1 VRTPSARAHTLLTA
15 RPVSALP
22 EPLPAP
28 AGPLV
33 AAALAELWP
42 EDLAPAAYN
51 SQYLQRHGAAGPAV
65 LATARAAHVL
75 GAPPEQVEETVFGV
89 LGPDVALNVK
99 ARPRAPRTRSS
110 APNHALADSA
120 RGARVPARDRRA
132 ARGRVRG
139 AVPRALCA
147 RDGVPARGRAGE
159 APPGGAG
166 RAGDG
171 GREGG
176 DAGVE
181 GVMVRCRSAGAL
193 NPKRGWPL
201 AGMISECNWQLP
213 PQRASLAVLD
223 DQSALLARRD
233 GDDECR
239 QSWERGGGGRRHE
252 PRAQKRR
259 RCAACRRGQ
268 ASHAQP
274 SSEIAVVDPEYTLI
288 PNGPK
293 LSARAAKSP
302 PQVFRFS
309 LFEPANTLGSRSKDL
324 LDTR

>member
-42 EDLAPAAYN
+42 EELAPAAYN
-51 SQYLQRHGAAGPAV
+51 SQYLQRHGTAGPAV
-65 LATARAAHVL
+65 LAAARAAHVL
-75 GAPPEQVEETVFGV
+75 GAPPEQVAETVFGV

-99 ARPRAPRTRSS
+99 ARPRAPRTRGS
-110 APNHALADSA
+110 APNHTLADGA

-132 ARGRVRG
+132 ARGRVCG

-166 RAGDG
+166 GAGDG

-176 DAGVE
+176 DAGVD
-181 GVMVRCRSAGAL
+181 GVMARCRSAGAL
-193 NPKRGWPL
+193 NSKRGWPL
-201 AGMISECNWQLP
+201 AGMISECTCPHNARDLP
-213 PQRASLAVLD
+213 PSTMRPRYSPGAMAMTSADSVGRGAAGGNVANLVRKSGGDARHAV
-223 DQSALLARRD
+223 
-233 GDDECR
+233 E
-239 QSWERGGGGRRHE
+239 
-252 PRAQKRR
+252 
-259 RCAACRRGQ
+259 Q
-268 ASHAQP
+268 ASHDDNATTAQP
-274 SSEIAVVDPEYTLI
+274 SSEITVVDPE
-288 PNGPK
+288 
-293 LSARAAKSP
+293 
-302 PQVFRFS
+302 
-309 LFEPANTLGSRSKDL
+309 
-324 LDTR
+324 